1 MNLEQNGT
9 PVIVYYHVGGNGLR
23 KGLLLLHWWW
33 WLRRKEDRRW
43 EGRVSAVVYASD
55 KKKWRKRK
63 KREKEYERDMTE
75 SLRLLRVSR
84 APAGDLVCS
93 NKETLRQVS
102 ETHQSYKSNTVI
114 GQS

>member
-1 MNLEQNGT
+1 MHIHMRG
-9 PVIVYYHVGGNGLR
+9 V
-23 KGLLLLHWWW
+23 
-33 WLRRKEDRRW
+33 
-43 EGRVSAVVYASD
+43 RVVEKPPST
-55 KKKWRKRK
+55 K

>member
-1 MNLEQNGT
+1 MEQNGA

-23 KGLLLLHWWW
+23 KGLLLLCTGGGGCVG
-33 WLRRKEDRRW
+33 RRIDG
-43 EGRVSAVVYASD
+43 GRVGGVLLYASD

-84 APAGDLVCS
+84 APAGDLIVAIRKRS
-93 NKETLRQVS
+93 VKSVRHTNRT
-102 ETHQSYKSNTVI
+102 KSNTVI